1 MQQDC
6 VMTLFYVHYHFLN
19 KYIMAKA
26 KTLKAP
32 KKDLK
37 ALKQE
42 KIQLKLE
49 RKQTRKRR

>member
-1 MQQDC
+1 
-6 VMTLFYVHYHFLN
+6 
-19 KYIMAKA
+19 MAKA

-42 KIQLKLE
+42 KIQSKLE
-49 RKQTRKRR
+49 QKQTRKRR